1 MQKRRI
7 NFIEASMKHRQVTFF
22 ITAVLVMAGIVALLT
37 MPRSENPRFEVRQ
50 ALVVAAY
57 PGADEEQVEKQVTN
71 QLEQYL
77 FGFDEIKKGKTKSET
92 KDGLTVITAE
102 LQDYVT
108 DPKKFWGTLQHGL
121 NTSVR
126 PNLPAGVVGPLV
138 NSDFGDVVTEM
149 ITVAAPGR
157 SYADL
162 ERYLDRLEDGI
173 KTMPNVSKIKR
184 YGGQK
189 QQIYITLD
197 NEKLRQYGFDVATIT
212 RVLQAENTLNY
223 TGDVQLSASNVP
235 IFSGRRYPNEVAVG
249 NQIVYSTPTGQV
261 VRLKDVATL
270 TRRYEEPKSF
280 ITVGNDRVMML
291 TVEMQPGKNVVGV
304 GRDLDA
310 RLAELKKTLPAD
322 VRVRLIVDQPK
333 VVQASINHFMM
344 EFLIAIVAVIGVVML
359 LLPLHMAAVS
369 AIAAPVSIAITFA
382 VVNVLGIELHQVT
395 LAALVIVLGMVV
407 DDAIVVVDN
416 YIEKLDEGLP
426 RWQAAWQSATQLMVP
441 IFTATIAIVF
451 AFMPLAL
458 FLNGVGKDFMRSLPI
473 TIMVALS
480 ASLLVAL
487 LLTPYLCYVFLR
499 KGIRPAHGAAQP
511 GRRNLLDWLQLGF
524 DKSIDA
530 CFRWPR
536 LTLLG
541 GVVTVALAVF
551 VASGVEQ
558 EMFPTAV
565 RNQFNAELW
574 MDNGTNVQETAAAA
588 RKVATLLEKDQR
600 VVNTASFIGTSS
612 PRFHSNYS
620 PETPRENYA
629 QIFINTVSPE
639 ATDEL
644 VQEYLRK
651 FRNYLP
657 NGEVRLRQL
666 SFKDTPAPVE
676 IRVIGERLADQ
687 KRVAEQVRAI
697 LEKARGT
704 NWVRTD
710 YQGDYFGLKATV
722 REDEA
727 SRLGVSSAA
736 IAQTLGAGLNG
747 YLVSTL
753 WEGDKPVDLL
763 LRLDPHDRAGL
774 GDLPNIAVSSQYGT
788 KVPLKDVVAFTPA
801 WHTGVIAHLNG
812 LRTLTVRSEAQ
823 LGVKA
828 ATILAAVKPQLAK
841 LRLPP
846 GITLGYGGEE
856 QSAQESAPGMGA
868 SLLASFGLI
877 FLTLLVQFKSL
888 SKVLIILVTFPL
900 SLLGAMLGLSL
911 TGNPMGF
918 PAFMGIISLMG
929 IVVRNGIILVDFTDE
944 LVRDHGLG
952 VREAALAAAKRR
964 MRPVF
969 LTSAAA
975 AVGLLPMIIGHD
987 SFWSPL
993 GSVLAIGV
1001 LVSMVTTLHIV
1012 PVLYY
1017 RFIKQPT
1024 LASPAEPWEAAL
1036 IQSEVVLHH

>member
-1 MQKRRI
+1 
-7 NFIEASMKHRQVTFF
+7 
-22 ITAVLVMAGIVALLT
+22 
-37 MPRSENPRFEVRQ
+37 MPVF
-50 ALVVAAY
+50 A
-57 PGADEEQVEKQVTN
+57 
-71 QLEQYL
+71 
-77 FGFDEIKKGKTKSET
+77 
-92 KDGLTVITAE
+92 
-102 LQDYVT
+102 
-108 DPKKFWGTLQHGL
+108 
-121 NTSVR
+121 
-126 PNLPAGVVGPLV
+126 
-138 NSDFGDVVTEM
+138 
-149 ITVAAPGR
+149 
-157 SYADL
+157 
-162 ERYLDRLEDGI
+162 
-173 KTMPNVSKIKR
+173 
-184 YGGQK
+184 
-189 QQIYITLD
+189 
-197 NEKLRQYGFDVATIT
+197 
-212 RVLQAENTLNY
+212 
-223 TGDVQLSASNVP
+223 
-235 IFSGRRYPNEVAVG
+235 GRRYPDEVAVG
-249 NQIVYSTPTGQV
+249 NQIVYSTPAGQV
-261 VRLKDVATL
+261 VRLQDVATL
-270 TRRYEEPKSF
+270 TRRYEDPKSF

-310 RLAELKKTLPAD
+310 RLAELRRTLPAD
-322 VRVRLIVDQPK
+322 VNVRLIVDQPK
-333 VVQASINHFMM
+333 VVQASINHFML

-359 LLPLHMAAVS
+359 LLPLRMAAVS

-487 LLTPYLCYVFLR
+487 LLTPYLCYLFLK
-499 KGIRPAHGAAQP
+499 KGIRPAHTAAEP
-511 GRRNLLDWLQLGF
+511 AWPARRNLLDRLQLGF

-541 GVVTVALAVF
+541 GVVTVALAIF

-574 MDNGTNVQETAAAA
+574 MDSGTNVHETAAAA
-588 RKVATLLEKDQR
+588 RKVAALLEQDKR

-639 ATDEL
+639 ATDGL

-651 FRNYLP
+651 FRNFLP
-657 NGEVRLRQL
+657 NSEVRLRQL

-687 KRVAEQVRAI
+687 KRVATQVQAI

-722 REDEA
+722 REDQA

-747 YLVSTL
+747 FPVSTL
-753 WEGDKPVDLL
+753 WESDKPGHLL
-763 LRLDPHDRAGL
+763 LRLDPRDRAGL
-774 GDLPNIAVSSQYGT
+774 GDLPNIAVSSQYGA
-788 KVPLKDVVAFTPA
+788 KVPLKDVVTFAPA
-801 WHTGVIAHLNG
+801 WPTGVIAHLNG

-828 ATILAAVKPQLAK
+828 ATILAAVKPQLEK
-841 LRLPP
+841 LTLPP

-888 SKVLIILVTFPL
+888 GKVLIILVTFPL

-944 LVRDHGLG
+944 LVRDHGLD
-952 VREAALAAAKRR
+952 VRAAALAAAKRR

-969 LTSAAA
+969 LTSSAA
-975 AVGLLPMIIGHD
+975 AVGLLPMIMGHD

-1001 LVSMVTTLHIV
+1001 SVSMVMTLHIV

-1024 LASPAEPWEAAL
+1024 ATTEPEPWETAVQ
-1036 IQSEVVLHH
+1036 QSEVVLQH